1 MSRNQIAE
9 RKAGRKPLPARR
21 NYSDYTDEERAA
33 RLEFSEI
40 PEHLGETG
48 AAARIREMWGI
59 EISPAT
65 CQRDTANGRLT
76 MHLVAGR
83 RRYSDR
89 SLYEYVVLN
98 SNTSAAR
105 KGA

>member
-1 MSRNQIAE
+1 MSRNAIAE
-9 RKAGRKPLPARR
+9 RKPGRKPKPPRR

-33 RLEFSEI
+33 RLEFCEI
-40 PEHLGETG
+40 PKHLGEAG
-48 AAARIREMWGI
+48 AAARIREFWEI

-65 CQRDTANGRLT
+65 IRRDTENGRLT

-89 SLYEYVVLN
+89 SLYEYVILN